1 MAQDK
6 EKNKKGQWAF
16 FGKIVGLNIVIVAA
30 LVVLL
35 ITCVAWWLDSY
46 THHSERVD
54 VPSLQGIPVEDAQRF
69 LEDKGLRGLVI
80 DSVYA
85 KARPGSVIEQ
95 MPAAGLPVK
104 KGRIVYL
111 TINAYGVRMIKMP
124 HVLEGGSRQALTN
137 LRATGFVVDSVR
149 LVADDHDDLVL
160 GVTCG
165 GVDAEPGQEYPDGTH
180 VVVAVGSTHIVL
192 KPENE
197 EQEDAW
203 NE

>member
-6 EKNKKGQWAF
+6 QKIKKSQWGF
-16 FGKIVGLNIVIVAA
+16 FGKIVGINIFIIVV

-35 ITCVAWWLDSY
+35 LTCVTWWLDSY
-46 THHSERVD
+46 TRHSERVE
-54 VPSLQGIPVEDAQRF
+54 VPSLQGIPVDEAQRY
-69 LEDKGLRGLVI
+69 LEDKGLRALVI

-95 MPAAGLPVK
+95 MPASGLPVK

-111 TINAYGVRMIKMP
+111 TINAYGIRMIKMP
-124 HVLEGGSRQALTN
+124 NVLEGGSRQALTT
-137 LRATGFVVDSVR
+137 LRTLGFVVDSVR
-149 LVADDHDDLVL
+149 QVADDHDDLVL
-160 GVTCG
+160 SVTHQGVE
-165 GVDAEPGQEYPDGTH
+165 VEPGREYPDGTH
-180 VVVAVGSTHIVL
+180 VVVCVGSTHIVL